1 MATSERTR
9 YGLLLPHFGV
19 YADRERLLEGAKLAE
34 AYGFDS
40 LWVRDHLIFEPHGE
54 MEDPN
59 RNFFDA
65 LITLTAIGA
74 ITTEIELGTGS
85 LIPFRHPL
93 EVALSVATMTHLA
106 GPRVIVGYGAGN
118 FDHEFAAVGIDTA
131 IKRWDLVKGT
141 AAVLKRVWT
150 EDDVSY
156 DDGFYRF
163 DGVTIEPKP
172 VGGPPP
178 FWYCG
183 NTPAS
188 VRRAVEY
195 CEGWM
200 PGRISLATFRARVE
214 ALREQSEAAGRP
226 MPTPAVIPPTSVEA
240 TREEALREV
249 NVEGLLAWANK
260 AKYWVKPP
268 SGRFETW
275 EDLEGTLIAGS
286 PDDVVE
292 ACRKFEDAGCKHLV
306 FDFRFKFERFFEQI
320 HLLGREVLPRLR
332 ETVGVEA

>member
-1 MATSERTR
+1 MTEQKRVK

-19 YADRERLLEGAKLAE
+19 YADRDRLLEGSKLAE
-34 AYGFDS
+34 SYGFDS
-40 LWVRDHLIFEPHGE
+40 VWVRDHLIFEPHGE

-74 ITTEIELGTGS
+74 VTEKIELGTGS

-93 EVALSVATMTHLA
+93 EVALSVATLTHLVGA
-106 GPRVIVGYGAGN
+106 NRFICGYGAGT
-118 FDHEFAAVGIDTA
+118 FDHEFEAVGIDPTL
-131 IKRWDLVKGT
+131 KRWDLVKGT
-141 AAVLKRVWT
+141 AEVLKKVWT
-150 EDDVSY
+150 EDDVAF
-156 DDGFYRF
+156 DDGFYKF
-163 DGVTIEPKP
+163 DNVTIEPKP
-172 VGGPPP
+172 LGGPPP

-200 PGRISLATFRARVE
+200 PGRISLGTFRARVE

-240 TREEALREV
+240 TR
-249 NVEGLLAWANK
+249 
-260 AKYWVKPP
+260 
-268 SGRFETW
+268 
-275 EDLEGTLIAGS
+275 DLEGTLIAGS
-286 PDDVVE
+286 PEEVVE
-292 ACRKFEDAGCKHLV
+292 QCLKFEEAGCEHLV
-306 FDFRFKFERFFEQI
+306 FDFRFKFDRFFEQI
-320 HLLGREVLPRLR
+320 ELLGQEVLPRLR
-332 ETVGVEA
+332 KAREPVEV